1 MVCGPTSRVIPC
13 SIKSTRIEILPYS
26 HLRGNQI
33 FCRKRPPDVIVLTS
47 KRIMLRIII
56 ADDHV
61 HIRKGIVQLL
71 EEEFDNL
78 YIEEAG
84 NGEELFGKVSTGYWD
99 LVISDMVMPGGN
111 GLEALKKI
119 KQEKKDLPVIIV
131 STYPADQYKL
141 RVIEAG
147 ADDFISKDTF
157 SSQLIPSIRRI
168 LST

>member
-1 MVCGPTSRVIPC
+1 
-13 SIKSTRIEILPYS
+13 
-26 HLRGNQI
+26 
-33 FCRKRPPDVIVLTS
+33 
-47 KRIMLRIII
+47 MLRIII

-84 NGEELFGKVSTGYWD
+84 NGEELFSKVSTGTWD

-111 GLEALKKI
+111 GLEALRRI
-119 KQEKKDLPVIIV
+119 KLEKKDLPVIIV

-141 RVIEAG
+141 RVMEAG

-157 SSQLIPSIRRI
+157 FNQLIPSIRRI
-168 LST
+168 LKA

>member
-1 MVCGPTSRVIPC
+1 
-13 SIKSTRIEILPYS
+13 
-26 HLRGNQI
+26 
-33 FCRKRPPDVIVLTS
+33 
-47 KRIMLRIII
+47 MLRIII

-71 EEEFDNL
+71 EEEFENL

-84 NGEELFGKVSTGYWD
+84 NGEELFGKVSSGSWD

-111 GLEALKKI
+111 GLEALRKI

-141 RVIEAG
+141 RVMEAG
-147 ADDFISKDTF
+147 ADDFVSKDTF
-157 SSQLIPSIRRI
+157 SAQLIPAVRRI
-168 LST
+168 LKP